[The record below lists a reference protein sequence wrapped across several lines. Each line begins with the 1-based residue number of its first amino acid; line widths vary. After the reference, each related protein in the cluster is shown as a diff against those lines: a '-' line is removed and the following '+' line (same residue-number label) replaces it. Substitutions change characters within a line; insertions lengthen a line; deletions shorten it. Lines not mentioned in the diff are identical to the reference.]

1 MGAGSSL
8 LLLRDFRCD
17 VHHVTAT
24 IADVTHL
31 IDSLVSRDGLIAIV
45 VLMTLESALIP
56 VPSELVMSLAGF
68 FAYEGHLSLVGAMV
82 AGVVGNV
89 VGSVVLWVIGR
100 TGGRALVERFGRYV
114 LLKPRDLDRAERW
127 FAKHG
132 ESAVI
137 VSRLLP
143 VVRSVISLPAGV
155 AEMPVGRFTLFT
167 LIGSVPFVVALTL
180 AGYFLGSSYETI
192 VRIVQDFGYL
202 AAVAIVL
209 AVVAFVVAR
218 ARARRRGAEAA

>member
-1 MGAGSSL
+1 M
-8 LLLRDFRCD
+8 
-17 VHHVTAT
+17 
-24 IADVTHL
+24 THL

-155 AEMPVGRFTLFT
+155 AEMRVGRFTLFT
-167 LIGSVPFVVALTL
+167 LIGSIPFVVALTL